1 MPTILKLEDDP
12 AEMVIGTLQG
22 DVEINAMELASCLRE
37 LCGENKGATT
47 EQLYQA
53 VKEVGRGEAAKK
65 LTMHQAFAL
74 GARVND
80 EYERLGKEPRPP
92 QNSSTPTGS

>member
-22 DVEINAMELASCLRE
+22 DVEINAMGLASCLLE
-37 LCGENKGATT
+37 ICGDKKGATA
-47 EQLYQA
+47 EEMEKA
-53 VKEVGRGEAAKK
+53 IKAVGRGEAVKK
-65 LTMHQAFAL
+65 LTRHQAFAL

-80 EYERLGKEPRPP
+80 QYERLGKEPGSSP
-92 QNSSTPTGS
+92 NSSTPTES